1 MYKLDIDLE
10 KRKRQIEMMFDTGLI
25 SPSIFFDMVQDI
37 RNEEQVGVLEYNATD
52 EEMSE
57 YWS

>member
-10 KRKRQIEMMFDTGLI
+10 KRERQIEMMLDTGLI

-57 YWS
+57 YWN

>member
-10 KRKRQIEMMFDTGLI
+10 ERKRQIEMMFNVGLI
-25 SPSIFFDMVQDI
+25 GPSTFHDMIQDI

-52 EEMSE
+52 DEMSK
-57 YWS
+57 YFD

>member
-10 KRKRQIEMMFDTGLI
+10 ERKQQIEMMFDAGLI
-25 SPSIFFDMVQDI
+25 GPSIYHDMIQDI

-52 EEMSE
+52 DEMSK
-57 YWS
+57 YWN

>member
-10 KRKRQIEMMFDTGLI
+10 KRERQIEMMFDTGLI

-52 EEMSE
+52 DEMSE
-57 YWS
+57 YWN